1 MKDMAYSK
9 DTQGSKEGMSLRLQS
24 LNHASD
30 KLGNYKKIQ
39 ISDQNMVMHGK
50 NRSQSLA
57 FYHGIMAKTIKIT

>member
-9 DTQGSKEGMSLRLQS
+9 DTQGSKEGMGLRLQS

-39 ISDQNMVMHGK
+39 ISDQNMVMHG
-50 NRSQSLA
+50 NNNERL
-57 FYHGIMAKTIKIT
+57 I